1 MGVDSTVGDERL
13 WVPVAL
19 GIALVAVLVTE
30 SVAVSVGTYSLVGEY
45 VSGFVTSLPF
55 VGILLYGSYWVD
67 RSDLDPERYRRIA
80 RWCVGGA
87 VTFLLI
93 NTGVMI
99 TRPLGGGLPILVS
112 WARWA
117 VSIGGGT
124 GFLVGVFEARAVER
138 QLDAERSRI
147 RQEELRR
154 ERDRLDE
161 FADIVS
167 HDLRSPLN
175 TATGRLELARDADPD
190 AAGTHLD
197 HVESALERMERI
209 LEDTLTLAREGK
221 TVGEVTAV
229 DIGELATECWW
240 RVDGTAAELVVE
252 TTTSVRADPDRLR
265 QLFENLLANAVEHGG
280 ADVTVR
286 VGVDVGGA
294 TGFYVEDDG
303 DGIPEAKHEQVFE
316 KGYSGADTG
325 TGFGLAIVKRI
336 VDAHGWSI
344 RVTAGSDG
352 GARFEITGV
361 EPAETPPGAGPVTGD
376 E

>member
-1 MGVDSTVGDERL
+1 MRFDPEAGDGRL

-19 GIALVAVLVTE
+19 GIALVAALVTE
-30 SVAVSVGTYSLVGEY
+30 SVAVSVGTYSLVDEY

-55 VGILLYGSYWVD
+55 IGILLYGSYWVD
-67 RSDLDPERYRRIA
+67 RSDIDPDRYPRIA

-87 VTFLLI
+87 TAFLLI
-93 NTGVMI
+93 NAGIMS
-99 TRPLGGGLPILVS
+99 TRPVGGGVAILVS

-124 GFLVGVFEARAVER
+124 GFLIGVFETRAVER

-147 RQEELRR
+147 RREELRR

-167 HDLRSPLN
+167 HDLRSPLSV
-175 TATGRLELARDADPD
+175 ATGRLELARDADPD
-190 AAGTHLD
+190 AAGAHLD
-197 HVESALERMERI
+197 NVESALERMERI

-221 TVGEVTAV
+221 TVGEMTPV
-229 DIGELATECWW
+229 DVGELATECW
-240 RVDGTAAELVVE
+240 RHVDGTGAELVVE
-252 TTTSVRADPDRLR
+252 TTAVVRADPDRLG
-265 QLFENLLANAVEHGG
+265 QLFENLIANAVEHGG

-303 DGIPEAKHEQVFE
+303 DGIPEAKREQVFE

-344 RVTAGSDG
+344 RATAGSDG

-361 EPAETPPGAGPVTGD
+361 EPAEAAVAAD